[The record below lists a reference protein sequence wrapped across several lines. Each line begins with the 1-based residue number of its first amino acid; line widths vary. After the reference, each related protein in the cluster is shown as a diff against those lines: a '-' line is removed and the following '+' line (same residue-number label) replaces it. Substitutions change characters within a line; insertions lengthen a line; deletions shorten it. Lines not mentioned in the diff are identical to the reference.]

1 MRMREKRRTAG
12 WTALTVIF
20 FLAMT
25 VTAYAKTGWVY
36 NGSAWNY
43 YSADGTL
50 AENQWLKDGDS
61 LFWIQGDGTMLV
73 NEWHQDGKIWYWFD
87 ASGCAVTGWQQI
99 NGKWYYF
106 FEDHTMATSQYI
118 NSYYVGKDGAW
129 IQK

>member
-1 MRMREKRRTAG
+1 MRGKRRSAG
-12 WTALTVIF
+12 LTILTVVF
-20 FLAMT
+20 FLIVT
-25 VTAYAKTGWVY
+25 VPAYAKTGWVY

-50 AENQWLKDGDS
+50 AQDQWLKDGK
-61 LFWIQGDGTMLV
+61 T
-73 NEWHQDGKIWYWFD
+73 WYWFD

-106 FEDHTMATSQYI
+106 FEDHTMAVSQYI

-129 IQK
+129 IQQ